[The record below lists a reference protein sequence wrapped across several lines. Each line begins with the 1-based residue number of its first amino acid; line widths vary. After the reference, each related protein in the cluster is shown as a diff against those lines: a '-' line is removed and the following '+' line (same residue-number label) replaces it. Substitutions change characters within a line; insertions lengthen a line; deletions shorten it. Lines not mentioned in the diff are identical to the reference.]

1 MSRKVNKLSD
11 DLQLQVVKEY
21 LYHGATHTELKI
33 KYNFT
38 GCNNIYNW
46 MRKFGLSK
54 PSETDKKLHQFMA
67 KEVQKTTAEEKLE
80 LKIKKLDEELKREQF
95 KTLALNTMINIA
107 ERELKVDI
115 RKKSGAKR

>member
-80 LKIKKLDEELKREQF
+80 LKIKKLEDELKREQF
-95 KTLALNTMINIA
+95 KTLALDTMINIA

-115 RKKSGAKR
+115 RKKPGPKR

>member
-80 LKIKKLDEELKREQF
+80 LKIKKLEEELKREQF
-95 KTLALNTMINIA
+95 KILALNTMINLA

-115 RKKSGAKR
+115 RKKLGAKR

>member
-54 PSETDKKLHQFMA
+54 PSATDKKLHQFMA
-67 KEVQKTTAEEKLE
+67 KEVQKTVAEEKLE
-80 LKIKKLDEELKREQF
+80 LKIKKLEEELKREQF

-107 ERELKVDI
+107 ERELKLDI
-115 RKKSGAKR
+115 RKKPGAKR